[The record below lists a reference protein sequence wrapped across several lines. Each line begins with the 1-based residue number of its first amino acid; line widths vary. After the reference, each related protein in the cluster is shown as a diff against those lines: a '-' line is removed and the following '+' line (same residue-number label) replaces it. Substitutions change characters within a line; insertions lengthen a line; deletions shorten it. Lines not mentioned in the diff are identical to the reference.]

1 MLAGVQ
7 QHPNLPLQRPGKN
20 SRKRRTAPNTGVVL
34 FHSLIL
40 HRAGAGEREVLMR
53 RLSGRF
59 PVEVGAPRAGLNP
72 KVHLS
77 VVGNF
82 ERHAASRCS

>member
-1 MLAGVQ
+1 
-7 QHPNLPLQRPGKN
+7 
-20 SRKRRTAPNTGVVL
+20 
-34 FHSLIL
+34 
-40 HRAGAGEREVLMR
+40 LMR